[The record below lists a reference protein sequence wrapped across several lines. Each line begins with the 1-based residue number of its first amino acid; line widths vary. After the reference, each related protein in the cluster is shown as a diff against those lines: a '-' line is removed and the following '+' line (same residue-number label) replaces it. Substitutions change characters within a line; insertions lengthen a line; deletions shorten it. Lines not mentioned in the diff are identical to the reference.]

1 MESLEQSLATSFSQF
16 GGQLPDLASI
26 PALQW
31 LLHDHRITDAAQ
43 ALLGDTLVYYRE
55 TKAAYEKEP
64 GALTQNPFTEY
75 HCDARGT
82 AEDLWDVPRDV
93 DRLYPAYRFAIYF
106 RNYRKYS
113 GGLKVAPGSHL
124 RDYRVDRSYTRPEN
138 RKRIPRIPL
147 AIGSAAVQLP
157 VPPIELYNVPSEP
170 GDVVIFS
177 LRCFHSA
184 GALRFKHR
192 PTFSLFPFYE
202 KFTQDSAPHICEPV
216 APGARNAIFFDLGA
230 PTDLLDYY
238 VKWRAHV
245 YPADL
250 SCSFNYESISL
261 PEKMILRNDRI
272 IVPIAERVA
281 HSGLDSVS
289 ERLLAQ
295 DLVALCRSHIE
306 FAPEHALFDR
316 EIFHR
321 SVERADA
328 ARDLARD
335 IVSRRDARIAAN
347 ESRISNS

>member
-1 MESLEQSLATSFSQF
+1 
-16 GGQLPDLASI
+16 
-26 PALQW
+26 
-31 LLHDHRITDAAQ
+31 
-43 ALLGDTLVYYRE
+43 
-55 TKAAYEKEP
+55 
-64 GALTQNPFTEY
+64 
-75 HCDARGT
+75 
-82 AEDLWDVPRDV
+82 
-93 DRLYPAYRFAIYF
+93 
-106 RNYRKYS
+106 
-113 GGLKVAPGSHL
+113 
-124 RDYRVDRSYTRPEN
+124 
-138 RKRIPRIPL
+138 
-147 AIGSAAVQLP
+147 
-157 VPPIELYNVPSEP
+157 
-170 GDVVIFS
+170 
-177 LRCFHSA
+177 
-184 GALRFKHR
+184 
-192 PTFSLFPFYE
+192 
-202 KFTQDSAPHICEPV
+202 
-216 APGARNAIFFDLGA
+216 
-230 PTDLLDYY
+230 
-238 VKWRAHV
+238 V

-281 HSGLDSVS
+281 HSGLHSVS